1 MESDRMGKNK
11 KGGAGMADTKLFHP
25 TIEGSKLCEPDSE
38 ALDMAE
44 WILHSTGWLT
54 QQGMFEEAVDRLRW
68 LHDKMPD
75 AFLKGCAT
83 GLSVCRNIRR

>member
-1 MESDRMGKNK
+1 MGKNR

-25 TIEGSKLCEPDSE
+25 TIEGSKLCDPEPE
-38 ALDMAE
+38 AVEMAE
-44 WILHSTGWLT
+44 IILHNLGWFT
-54 QQGMFEEAVDRLRW
+54 QQCGIERALEHIRW

>member
-44 WILHSTGWLT
+44 WILHSIGWLT

-68 LHDKMPD
+68 LHNQMPD

-83 GLSVCRNIRR
+83 GLSVCRNTRR